1 MAGSPEGQG
10 ARVTTTRYVIVRTLP
25 SGEVKTSKFPQDE
38 KRQAAHLAAQSHRDN
53 TGATKSEAD
62 EIYDALMRAIPS
74 NTVGPFRGYS
84 YRIDV
89 WRVEP

>member
-1 MAGSPEGQG
+1 MTAP
-10 ARVTTTRYVIVRTLP
+10 RYVIVRTLP
-25 SGEVKTSKFPQDE
+25 SGEVKTSKFPQEE

-53 TGATKSEAD
+53 TGADRAAAD
-62 EIYDALMRAIPS
+62 EIYTALMRAIPS
-74 NTVGPFRGYS
+74 TTIGPFRGYS